1 MKNCY
6 RLLCEQFQYRGTLR
20 SLSLKLEPEK
30 KKKKETEKGER
41 KEEKKGN
48 ERGKRKEN
56 TNNTK
61 KCEHEG
67 VILITPIEFLKREP
81 LYLGESIG
89 CIGRKG
95 SKSLA
100 TVFHGGVWN
109 RQSREIPVPDSE
121 KHAGRAHAL
130 QAFQNER
137 PRLGRFTDN

>member
-30 KKKKETEKGER
+30 KKRKKQRREKGR
-41 KEEKKGN
+41 KKKKGN

-56 TNNTK
+56 TNRK